1 MAQVLERLLIEVL
14 FGHGPT
20 GAVARG
26 DTVEDAAQDS
36 GFSDRGGAG
45 VKLELSHDGD
55 IGAAVMLPPETVQE
69 LGRWLLRTLGQD
81 EHGFPVEL
89 GGILERLSKE
99 KKASAILQRGDKT
112 RIREAL
118 QALKS

>member
-1 MAQVLERLLIEVL
+1 VYI
-14 FGHGPT
+14 G
-20 GAVARG
+20 
-26 DTVEDAAQDS
+26 QDS
-36 GFSDRGGAG
+36 GGSVDRKSSSLPPFRYEAGYCLRVSDLGGAG

-55 IGAAVMLPPETVQE
+55 IGAAVMLPPEMVQE

-89 GGILERLSKE
+89 GGILERLSKA
-99 KKASAILQRGDKT
+99 KKANTIFQRGDKT

-118 QALKS
+118 QALKA

>member
-1 MAQVLERLLIEVL
+1 VYI
-14 FGHGPT
+14 G
-20 GAVARG
+20 
-26 DTVEDAAQDS
+26 QDS
-36 GFSDRGGAG
+36 GGPVDRQSSSLPPFRYEAGYCLSVNDRGSAG
-45 VKLELSHDGD
+45 VKLELSHNGD
-55 IGAAVMLPPETVQE
+55 VGAAVMLPPGTVQE

-89 GGILERLSKE
+89 SGILERLSKT
-99 KKASAILQRGDKT
+99 KKANSILQRGDKT